1 MSYTAL
7 LGRALTLLRQDDADG
22 ALECANEVLE
32 TIRGKGPSD
41 KASEVSALCACVD
54 AYLALGDATKA
65 LAKAEEALAIAKP
78 LAGSL
83 SEAVPALALAK
94 AKFWGSQESKDALAL
109 LREIG
114 ATWGETAMLLSLA
127 LQAAKDP
134 AKARSLLEIARQK
147 QRRWQEAFAQLTLSL
162 GALSKGSP
170 GLQAVEDFLQI
181 AQKHGVRIAATD
193 VGYVDSGLR
202 RFEGLSTMEDL
213 QDIHDRLSA
222 ASKGGQRSAVAWAT
236 LDMANAKLGQGD
248 KLQVPEVEEALAQLE
263 KLGTKEGLAMARLE
277 VLRWLGVLGIPH
289 LPPGPFGRSASFGE
303 AMSGKQ
309 ANQANRRHGQSK
321 RALKA
326 QQAQQAQRIE
336 VETTD
341 TGSSSS
347 EDSGRSQVTVPQMDL
362 LWPSQ
367 PLPPGE
373 IRRGAFADLPE
384 RCSLLPGQVF
394 RKGQGGQGHE
404 PRPVTPPEAEK
415 AEEKRAGG
423 AKQKAP
429 RPWPSVG
436 RTKEAKKT
444 GTEARPVATPL
455 KVKLPELP
463 GGLDWALP
471 AKKCLPHFPEVSADL
486 MILAQEAQR
495 LDPRLPAKKQ
505 LNEFLLKPTRFVL

>member
-1 MSYTAL
+1 M
-7 LGRALTLLRQDDADG
+7 DDADG

-94 AKFWGSQESKDALAL
+94 AKFWGSQDGEGSKDALAL

-127 LQAAKDP
+127 LQAAKEQALDIQ
-134 AKARSLLEIARQK
+134 KARSLLEIARQK

-213 QDIHDRLSA
+213 QDATEPSASKHFVQDIHDRLSA

-277 VLRWLGVLGIPH
+277 YVSER
-289 LPPGPFGRSASFGE
+289 GE

-373 IRRGAFADLPE
+373 IRRGAFADRHWWEVMGFEARSQVRSSGPEDTRRELVDMRSSTDLPE

-415 AEEKRAGG
+415 ARRCRANVSGVFVG
-423 AKQKAP
+423 LA
-429 RPWPSVG
+429 RHG
-436 RTKEAKKT
+436 RTWPDMSMFAKSVVMA
-444 GTEARPVATPL
+444 G
-455 KVKLPELP
+455 
-463 GGLDWALP
+463 
-471 AKKCLPHFPEVSADL
+471 VS
-486 MILAQEAQR
+486 
-495 LDPRLPAKKQ
+495 
-505 LNEFLLKPTRFVL
+505 V